1 MPKRTRTKVAPTD
14 DWEQLKLLVDTP
26 EQLTYELIRPVV
38 LFGRSP
44 AQRAKET
51 GAAQRT
57 IHRRAARFADSGMSS
72 LFGPSSEGRRRLTLA
87 IRTAILELKAEHPA
101 LKT

>member
-1 MPKRTRTKVAPTD
+1 MPRPLGAMPPRKRTKIEPTD
-14 DWEQLKLLVDTP
+14 DWQQLMLLVDTP

-51 GAAQRT
+51 GRP
-57 IHRRAARFADSGMSS
+57 AD
-72 LFGPSSEGRRRLTLA
+72 GPSTCR
-87 IRTAILELKAEHPA
+87 PVC
-101 LKT
+101 